1 MTYRGTIFVVQVA
14 TFFVATHSHGQTP
27 EKPQVG
33 SVQLGFGH
41 AGLSGNYPAWRD
53 AFVRGNVRLGEEQG
67 VVNWEVSKQKHFG
80 ESGQALSLS
89 LTRDLSS
96 SMYGSVGF
104 GVGSG
109 AGFLPKNRV
118 DIALYRKWLE
128 RKQWVTGLQYTA
140 SRSGDEKYRDR
151 AWQISSSYYFFAPL
165 VAQIGVTHNTSMPGN
180 VGTYRAYLTATY
192 GENKKYYLTARFDT
206 GHEGYLPQGANV
218 AATDFKSNVAAL
230 TWRQWWSS
238 QMGHEL
244 QLERYANPF
253 YDRNAIAV
261 SWFYDF

>member
-1 MTYRGTIFVVQVA
+1 MIYKWIIFAAQLATCLVA
-14 TFFVATHSHGQTP
+14 TNSHGQTTDS
-27 EKPQVG
+27 PQVG
-33 SVQLGFGH
+33 SVQLGIGR
-41 AGLSGNYPAWRD
+41 ANLSGNYAPWRD
-53 AFVRGNVRLGEEQG
+53 AFARGYVKLGDEQG

-109 AGFLPKNRV
+109 AGFLPKDRV
-118 DIALYRKWLE
+118 DIALYKKWLE
-128 RKQWVTGLQYTA
+128 RKQWVTGLQFTA
-140 SRSGDEKYRDR
+140 SRSGDDRYRDR
-151 AWQISSSYYFFAPL
+151 AWQLSSSYYFVVPL
-165 VAQIGVTHNTSMPGN
+165 VAQMGITHNTSKPGD
-180 VGTYRAYLTATY
+180 VGTHRAYLAATY

-218 AATDFKSNVAAL
+218 VATDFKSDVASL

-238 QMGHEL
+238 QLGYEL
-244 QLERYANPF
+244 QFERYVNPF
-253 YDRNAIAV
+253 YARNAMAV